1 MQTIDL
7 TDVLGWGYSDVEF
20 LNNRIEEFN
29 LNTDLIKEEIDSI
42 GMDLVDINSWIYC
55 CYYLGANNFLNKV
68 LDYANDNDL
77 SYEADRVDIEVF
89 CNYLDS
95 FLNGKYL
102 NSDIDITDYSDNNLK
117 NFIDLVKN
125 T

>member
-1 MQTIDL
+1 METIDL

-20 LNNRIEEFN
+20 LN
-29 LNTDLIKEEIDSI
+29 
-42 GMDLVDINSWIYC
+42 
-55 CYYLGANNFLNKV
+55 KV

-77 SYEADRVDIEVF
+77 SYDADRVDIEVF

-102 NSDIDITDYSDNNLK
+102 NSDVNIMDCSDDNLK
-117 NFIDLVKN
+117 SFIDLVQN